1 MLPDIDIGYRG
12 MVDTLIDDLDR
23 QLTQC
28 LGVDGRASFA
38 AIAEVLGVSDQTIAR
53 RYRRLR
59 STRALRVVGLPSPKK
74 GYASWFLR
82 MRCVP
87 GSGEAI
93 ATALARREDTAW
105 VQLLS
110 GDTEVLCALRGDP
123 REGSDALL
131 ARLPRSNRIVAV
143 TAYSRLHIFS
153 AGTDALGFLD
163 VLPAA
168 QLAPLLRP
176 SSGGHPAELG
186 PLDDA
191 LFGALAVDGRTPY
204 ADLAVAT
211 GWSETTVRRRV
222 DQLRDAG
229 LLYFD
234 LELDMPAF
242 GFRSTVWMWLSVPP
256 SQLAEVGSA
265 LAKFPEV
272 AYAVATTGPANL
284 AACAVCRSQEEL
296 YEFLT
301 DKVGALPG
309 VERMETA
316 PVIRTVKQASP
327 IMVPVKNKGP
337 NHLPERTLYCTG
349 QVRAGLLPRE
359 SSVKVDMTLHLKIVG
374 GCTCDAVCEPIITET
389 AREGLPWRRWS
400 ELLMG
405 ASWRLRSPAIP
416 LENPCSCCTARRA
429 PSSARGRAES
439 SFIGSESA

>member
-1 MLPDIDIGYRG
+1 MLPDIDIGYCE
-12 MVDTLIDDLDR
+12 MVDTITVDDLDR
-23 QLTQC
+23 QLVQC
-28 LGVDGRASFA
+28 LGIDGRASFA
-38 AIAEVLGVSDQTIAR
+38 AIADVLGASDQTIAR

-59 STRALRVVGLPSPKK
+59 SAGTLRVVGLPSPKK

-93 ATALARREDTAW
+93 ATALARRDDTAW

-153 AGTDALGFLD
+153 AGADALGFLD
-163 VLPAA
+163 VLPAS

-176 SSGGHPAELG
+176 TQAAGGGHVAG
-186 PLDDA
+186 PGELDDA
-191 LFGALAVDGRTPY
+191 LFGALAMDGRTPY
-204 ADLAVAT
+204 ADLAIAT
-211 GWSETTVRRRV
+211 GWSETTVRRRM

-229 LLYFD
+229 VLYFD
-234 LELDMPAF
+234 LELDMAAF

-256 SQLAEVGSA
+256 SQLAAVGSE

-272 AYAVATTGPANL
+272 AYAIAVTGPANL
-284 AACAVCRSQEEL
+284 AACAVCRSQEAL

-309 VERMETA
+309 VERVETA

-327 IMVPVKNKGP
+327 IMVPVK
-337 NHLPERTLYCTG
+337 
-349 QVRAGLLPRE
+349 
-359 SSVKVDMTLHLKIVG
+359 
-374 GCTCDAVCEPIITET
+374 
-389 AREGLPWRRWS
+389 
-400 ELLMG
+400 
-405 ASWRLRSPAIP
+405 
-416 LENPCSCCTARRA
+416 
-429 PSSARGRAES
+429 
-439 SFIGSESA
+439 

>member
-1 MLPDIDIGYRG
+1 MLPDIDIGYCE
-12 MVDTLIDDLDR
+12 MVNTITVDDLDR
-23 QLTQC
+23 QLVQC
-28 LGVDGRASFA
+28 LGIDGRASFA
-38 AIAEVLGVSDQTIAR
+38 AIADVLGASDQTIAR

-59 STRALRVVGLPSPKK
+59 STGALRVVGLPSPKK

-93 ATALARREDTAW
+93 ATALARRDDTAW

-153 AGTDALGFLD
+153 AGADALGFLD
-163 VLPAA
+163 VLPAS

-176 SSGGHPAELG
+176 AQAAGGGHIAAPGE
-186 PLDDA
+186 LDDA
-191 LFGALAVDGRTPY
+191 LFGALAMDGRTPY
-204 ADLAVAT
+204 ADLAIAT
-211 GWSETTVRRRV
+211 GWSETTVRRRM

-229 LLYFD
+229 VLYFD
-234 LELDMPAF
+234 LELDLPAF

-256 SQLAEVGSA
+256 SQLAAVGSD

-272 AYAVATTGPANL
+272 AYAIAVTGPANL

-296 YEFLT
+296 YAFLT

-309 VERMETA
+309 VERVETA

-327 IMVPVKNKGP
+327 IMVP
-337 NHLPERTLYCTG
+337 
-349 QVRAGLLPRE
+349 
-359 SSVKVDMTLHLKIVG
+359 LKH
-374 GCTCDAVCEPIITET
+374 
-389 AREGLPWRRWS
+389 
-400 ELLMG
+400 
-405 ASWRLRSPAIP
+405 
-416 LENPCSCCTARRA
+416 
-429 PSSARGRAES
+429 
-439 SFIGSESA
+439 

>member
-1 MLPDIDIGYRG
+1 MLPDIDIEYREV
-12 MVDTLIDDLDR
+12 VDTLTIDDLDR

-28 LGVDGRASFA
+28 LGVDGRTSFA

-59 STRALRVVGLPSPKK
+59 SSGALRVVGLPSPKK
-74 GYASWFLR
+74 GWASWFLR

-93 ATALARREDTAW
+93 ATALARRNDTAW

-163 VLPAA
+163 VLPASR
-168 QLAPLLRP
+168 LAPLLRP
-176 SSGGHPAELG
+176 GAAGGHSAELG

-191 LFGALAVDGRTPY
+191 LFAALAVDGRTPY

-256 SQLAEVGSA
+256 SQLADVGSA

-272 AYAVATTGPANL
+272 AYAIATTGPANL

-301 DKVGALPG
+301 DKVGTLPG
-309 VERMETA
+309 VERVETA

-327 IMVPVKNKGP
+327 IV
-337 NHLPERTLYCTG
+337 
-349 QVRAGLLPRE
+349 
-359 SSVKVDMTLHLKIVG
+359 
-374 GCTCDAVCEPIITET
+374 
-389 AREGLPWRRWS
+389 
-400 ELLMG
+400 
-405 ASWRLRSPAIP
+405 ASGNYI
-416 LENPCSCCTARRA
+416 
-429 PSSARGRAES
+429 
-439 SFIGSESA
+439 